1 MFSEAMRDVDLFV
14 GVTSI
19 AADPDW
25 TDRGEDR
32 HAVYWR
38 TTTFG
43 ALTASA
49 EVRREALERILP
61 RLKIAGRCSLDGRF
75 LSVRGT
81 WEHTRSIWARPTS

>member
-1 MFSEAMRDVDLFV
+1 MRDVDLFV

-38 TTTFG
+38 TATFG

-49 EVRREALERILP
+49 EVRRAALERILP
-61 RLKIAGRCSLDGRF
+61 RLKIMRPVHARRPLPDGPR
-75 LSVRGT
+75 
-81 WEHTRSIWARPTS
+81 